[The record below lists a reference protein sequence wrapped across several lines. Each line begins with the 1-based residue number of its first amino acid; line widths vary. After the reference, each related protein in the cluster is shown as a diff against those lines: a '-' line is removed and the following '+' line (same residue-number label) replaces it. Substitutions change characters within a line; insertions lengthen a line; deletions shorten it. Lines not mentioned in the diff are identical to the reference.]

1 MASSRRSILKPAKK
15 GTRSA
20 KAFRMA
26 AKKVTAAKVVKAKA
40 PAKKGTSAMKT
51 IKTQRELSATLGR
64 TPSEALQRS

>member
-1 MASSRRSILKPAKK
+1 MAPARRSILEPAKK

-40 PAKKGTSAMKT
+40 PAKKGASAK
-51 IKTQRELSATLGR
+51 R
-64 TPSEALQRS
+64 TTRT